1 MKYTILVLLCLLTCN
16 TVFGQWP
23 NPENARLTNTI
34 TNFMNQFAGGG
45 LPVPVQVPVDYNQYS
60 DYQNGYQQ
68 YLQNDLTQTE
78 IFFQKRQTNS
88 YYTQLEKLQKQEIL
102 ELKKSKQLTISEL
115 NRIFNKEPRY

>member
-1 MKYTILVLLCLLTCN
+1 MKYTILVLLCLFTCD
-16 TVFGQWP
+16 TAFGQWP
-23 NPENARLTNTI
+23 NPENARLNNTI

-45 LPVPVQVPVDYNQYS
+45 LPVPVPVPVDYNQYS

-115 NRIFNKEPRY
+115 NRIFNKEARY